1 MLDFMERS
9 TIKLLKQ
16 RGTSQAEIAR
26 TLGRDAKTVH
36 RALEEPSDRKYQG
49 QRPGSLVDPY
59 VEKMEE
65 WIEEGVPVT
74 VMLRRAREDEA
85 TPYKGGRSIFYEK
98 VKLIR
103 RKQKQ
108 SKQEATWRFEGLAG
122 EYLQVD
128 WGETRHFPFTR
139 IAQETRYCF
148 VCRLKYS
155 RWVYAEFQG
164 NMRFETLI
172 RCIVRSFE
180 ALGGLPWV
188 LVFDNMATVTS
199 GRNEDGTPI
208 WNPKFLQFASE
219 IGFHPELCAPYSPNQ
234 KGTVEN
240 GVKFVKGNF
249 LSGRSF
255 VDDEDLCSQLKQW
268 QDQSNNQICQAHG
281 QTPNALLVEERQ
293 AFEPLTET
301 SDGYGLLHS
310 QRVNPESTVRFQTNN
325 YSVPESCIGQ
335 IVTVRVAQKELRIY
349 HDDTLVAQHQ
359 RSFGKRQ
366 WIRDLNHY
374 EKTLAHKPRAKVMAY
389 REKLLG
395 VDASTAAYVAA
406 ICRRDRQNMNQQILN
421 LYALWQQYGTERF
434 SQAVCFCQKEQ
445 VYGDQY
451 VELMLRGPQEEVPEI
466 SICLSEQPI
475 QSQIDRDLAI
485 YDSYTHR

>member
-148 VCRLKYS
+148 V
-155 RWVYAEFQG
+155 
-164 NMRFETLI
+164 
-172 RCIVRSFE
+172 
-180 ALGGLPWV
+180 
-188 LVFDNMATVTS
+188 
-199 GRNEDGTPI
+199 
-208 WNPKFLQFASE
+208 
-219 IGFHPELCAPYSPNQ
+219 
-234 KGTVEN
+234 
-240 GVKFVKGNF
+240 
-249 LSGRSF
+249 
-255 VDDEDLCSQLKQW
+255 
-268 QDQSNNQICQAHG
+268 
-281 QTPNALLVEERQ
+281 
-293 AFEPLTET
+293 
-301 SDGYGLLHS
+301 
-310 QRVNPESTVRFQTNN
+310 
-325 YSVPESCIGQ
+325 
-335 IVTVRVAQKELRIY
+335 
-349 HDDTLVAQHQ
+349 
-359 RSFGKRQ
+359 
-366 WIRDLNHY
+366 
-374 EKTLAHKPRAKVMAY
+374 
-389 REKLLG
+389 
-395 VDASTAAYVAA
+395 
-406 ICRRDRQNMNQQILN
+406 
-421 LYALWQQYGTERF
+421 
-434 SQAVCFCQKEQ
+434 
-445 VYGDQY
+445 
-451 VELMLRGPQEEVPEI
+451 
-466 SICLSEQPI
+466 
-475 QSQIDRDLAI
+475 
-485 YDSYTHR
+485 